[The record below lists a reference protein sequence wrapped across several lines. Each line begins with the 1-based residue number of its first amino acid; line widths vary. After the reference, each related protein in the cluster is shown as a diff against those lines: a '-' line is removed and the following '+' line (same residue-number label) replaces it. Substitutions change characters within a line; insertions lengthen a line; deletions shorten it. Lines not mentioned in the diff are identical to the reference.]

1 MFNLCFT
8 LVYYLARKIQ
18 RIYPRTHRRLSN
30 NAVLFKSIL
39 SYSANVGC
47 YAQHSH
53 LSIIRIVKD
62 QFKHNFQL
70 LVYFKEI
77 KPNYRL
83 LL

>member
-1 MFNLCFT
+1 
-8 LVYYLARKIQ
+8 
-18 RIYPRTHRRLSN
+18 
-30 NAVLFKSIL
+30 LFKSIL

-77 KPNYRL
+77 KPNHRL
-83 LL
+83 FL

>member
-1 MFNLCFT
+1 LFITWHAKFKGFN
-8 LVYYLARKIQ
+8 Q
-18 RIYPRTHRRLSN
+18 GRIIVKNN

-39 SYSANVGC
+39 SYRANVGC

-62 QFKHNFQL
+62 QSQLTFQL

-77 KPNYRL
+77 KLNHRL
-83 LL
+83 FL